1 MPSAVIPVDLY
12 GRCADLGPVAALLA
26 EHGIP
31 VLTDA
36 AESLGA
42 SIGGRSA
49 GSVGNAAALS
59 FNGNKI
65 ITTSG
70 GGAFVTDD
78 EDAARKVRYLATQAR
93 EPVRHYEHVEVG
105 FNHRL
110 SNILAALGSS
120 QLATL
125 ERRVA
130 RRRAIHDRYVAGL
143 HDLDGVQ
150 VADALRE
157 EDVAAEDL
165 PSRWLSCILLDPSVH
180 GVRRDDLIDALESHD
195 IESRPVWKPMHLQ
208 PVHAGA
214 PVVGGG
220 VAAAAFDRGVAL
232 PSGSGLS
239 DQDVDRVIAAVRA
252 HVLRGPEG

>member
-1 MPSAVIPVDLY
+1 MPAAIIPVDLY
-12 GRCADLGPVAALLA
+12 GRCAPLGEATGLLD
-26 EHGIP
+26 ELG
-31 VLTDA
+31 VKVMTDA

-42 SIGGRSA
+42 SIGGRPA
-49 GSVGNAAALS
+49 GSTGDAAALS

-78 EDAARKVRYLATQAR
+78 EEAARRVRYLATQAR

-110 SNILAALGSS
+110 SNVLAALGSS

-125 ERRVA
+125 GARVA
-130 RRRAIHDRYVAGL
+130 RRRAIHGRYVAGL
-143 HDLDGVQ
+143 DDLSGLV
-150 VADALRE
+150 VADQLSGADRASG
-157 EDVAAEDL
+157 DS
-165 PSRWLSCILLDPSVH
+165 PSRWLTCIVIDSEVAPVD
-180 GVRRDDLIDALESHD
+180 RDGLIDALEEQD

-208 PVHAGA
+208 PVYAD
-214 PVVGGG
+214 VEIVGGA
-220 VAAAAFDRGVAL
+220 VAARAVDRGVAL

-239 DQDVDRVIAAVRA
+239 DSDIDRAVESVRA
-252 HVLRGPEG
+252 LF

>member
-1 MPSAVIPVDLY
+1 MPTAVIPVDLY
-12 GRCADLGPVAALLA
+12 GRCAALGEAEDLLDELGVK
-26 EHGIP
+26 

-42 SIGGRSA
+42 SIGGRPA
-49 GSVGNAAALS
+49 GSPGDAAALS

-78 EDAARKVRYLATQAR
+78 EQAARRVRYLATQAR

-110 SNILAALGSS
+110 SNVLAALGSS

-125 ERRVA
+125 EVRVA
-130 RRRAIHDRYVAGL
+130 RRRAIHDRYAAGL
-143 HDLDGVQ
+143 TGLPGLV
-150 VADALRE
+150 VADQLR
-157 EDVAAEDL
+157 DADCSL
-165 PSRWLSCILLDPSVH
+165 GHIPSRWLTCIVLDPNSASVD
-180 GVRRDDLIDALESHD
+180 RDGLIDALEDQD

-208 PVHAGA
+208 PVYAPAAVFGGA
-214 PVVGGG
+214 
-220 VAAAAFDRGVAL
+220 VAADAFAHGVAL
-232 PSGSGLS
+232 PSGSGLT
-239 DQDVDRVIAAVRA
+239 DADVDRVIETIRA
-252 HVLRGPEG
+252 LF